1 MSQTNYRFPAA
12 EKLKSRKQIALL
24 FKEGRRFSQAPYQVI
39 YLVEKGE
46 AELLA
51 GFGVSSRNF
60 KKAVDRNRIKRT
72 GREAYRLANGML
84 KEKVKASGVRL
95 SLFLNYTG
103 RELPD
108 FHLVKEKMEIILR
121 KLEKECS

>member
-1 MSQTNYRFPAA
+1 MTQTNYRFPTA

-24 FKEGRRFSQAPYQVI
+24 FKAGRRFSQAPYQVI

-60 KKAVDRNRIKRT
+60 KKAVDRNRIKRI
-72 GREAYRLANGML
+72 GRETFRLENGML

-103 RELPD
+103 RELPN
-108 FHLVKEKMEIILR
+108 FHLVKEKIKIILR

>member
-1 MSQTNYRFPAA
+1 MTQTNYRFPTA

-24 FKEGRRFSQAPYQVI
+24 FNAGRRFSQAPYQVI

-108 FHLVKEKMEIILR
+108 FHLVKEKMENILK